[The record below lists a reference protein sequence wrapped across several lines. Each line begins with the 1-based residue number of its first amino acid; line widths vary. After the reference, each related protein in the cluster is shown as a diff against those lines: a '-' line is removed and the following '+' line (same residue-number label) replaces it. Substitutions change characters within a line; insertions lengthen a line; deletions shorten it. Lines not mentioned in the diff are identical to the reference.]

1 MNPVLKYVGIA
12 LALVSIFCHF
22 SSGASAASGGA
33 GASGVSGVSG
43 VSSASGASGGAKI
56 AGVSGGASASGAP
69 KAPGTPGGAE
79 ISGKVSAQR
88 SARPASQGQPVLDA
102 VSAGP
107 QKAGKTLSPLVYV
120 SLQDPDMDWWY
131 RIPSNSG
138 PRISDTRKIFFGEDF
153 NVFAFVGGAG
163 ATTEGKF
170 KLEYSLSLLRPD
182 GKRVDIVKNVPFSGD
197 RPSADMILACP
208 DVATL
213 RFDDTYPDGRYEV
226 ELSVKDVAG
235 GTQASARAPFY
246 TYKWSPPNPY
256 VERSV
261 VRSKVR
267 NFFEEPSPESLY
279 AIYFSKDFN
288 LEQKNAPNSLN
299 FSYIGFLRAA
309 FKNNAFLIPYIR
321 AAFPDST
328 PLDRAKIVFLFEIL
342 KVEGIDASLLNDAE
356 KKYQQLLRAAEIPD
370 PYGEWDPVYAATQI
384 DMLWGEFYATGS
396 YKPLRRIIDLIG
408 LTEDAAYADK
418 LRAEKKRPETKEQWR
433 KFMLGMASRAAL
445 KTLAVNYQKIDLA
458 AKYIEWA
465 LANGDIPD
473 GTRKILVEDS
483 APSASPAPSAPAPS
497 AAAHSKAETPG
508 KAKTAGKSETAGKA
522 EKPSGA
528 AAPGEAAKSRPPGS
542 AKAGNS
548 PSAESSAG
556 RGTASGASLNAGN
569 PPQSPANGAAAR
581 NGAAGGSKAGSS
593 PQN

>member
-12 LALVSIFCHF
+12 LAWLTLFCHF
-22 SSGASAASGGA
+22 SFGASGASAGDGAAGDAVGA
-33 GASGVSGVSG
+33 GTP
-43 VSSASGASGGAKI
+43 
-56 AGVSGGASASGAP
+56 GVSGGAAAGTAEASA
-69 KAPGTPGGAE
+69 GAE

-88 SARPASQGQPVLDA
+88 SARPASQGQPLLDA

-107 QKAGKTLSPLVYV
+107 QKAGKALSALAYV

-138 PRISDTRKIFFGEDF
+138 PKISDTRKIFFGEDF

-163 ATTEGKF
+163 ATPEGKF

-213 RFDDTYPDGRYEV
+213 RFDETYPDGRYEV
-226 ELSVKDVAG
+226 ELSVKDIVG
-235 GTQASARAPFY
+235 GAQTSARAPFY

-256 VERSV
+256 SERSV

-321 AAFPDST
+321 AAFPDSS

-342 KVEGIDASLLNDAE
+342 KVEGVDASLLNDAE

-370 PYGEWDPVYAATQI
+370 PYGEWDPVYAAAQI

-396 YKPLRRIIDLIG
+396 YKPLRRIIDLVG
-408 LTEDAAYADK
+408 LTEEAAYADK
-418 LRAEKKRPETKEQWR
+418 LRAEKKRPETKQQWR

-445 KTLAVNYQKIDLA
+445 RTLAVNYQKIDLA

-483 APSASPAPSAPAPS
+483 APSAPAPDPS
-497 AAAHSKAETPG
+497 AAVPGGAGTSGVIGTPGVTGTPGGEIASGDAAKGRPTDSSKADN
-508 KAKTAGKSETAGKA
+508 S
-522 EKPSGA
+522 
-528 AAPGEAAKSRPPGS
+528 S
-542 AKAGNS
+542 AV
-548 PSAESSAG
+548 ESSAG
-556 RGTASGASLNAGN
+556 KDSASGTSLKADN
-569 PPQSPANGAAAR
+569 PPQSPTKPKGDAAR
-581 NGAAGGSKAGSS
+581 HGAEGV
-593 PQN
+593 